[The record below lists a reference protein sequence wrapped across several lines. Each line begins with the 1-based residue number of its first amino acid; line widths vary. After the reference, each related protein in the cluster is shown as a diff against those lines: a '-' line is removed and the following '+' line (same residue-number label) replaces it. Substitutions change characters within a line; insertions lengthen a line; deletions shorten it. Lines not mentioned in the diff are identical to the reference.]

1 MNTHRL
7 KKGFFKIAT
16 YRTFGSPK
24 SRRLS
29 AALQILNCKSLSF
42 FLRPPLTFRPCYALV
57 VFLSN
62 KANDFIVK
70 SETDEPITIH

>member
-24 SRRLS
+24 SRHAGES
-29 AALQILNCKSLSF
+29 ARAGEKDEHCIEGHMSYVIKLQIIRGLLCIIQRSH
-42 FLRPPLTFRPCYALV
+42 A
-57 VFLSN
+57 
-62 KANDFIVK
+62 
-70 SETDEPITIH
+70 